1 MKRYIAV
8 AVVVIGVAFGS
19 RTALQAIARRQAR
32 DEQRGYVERAML
44 YEVSKTWQPTF
55 EIASSQRLIK
65 LTASAQMPASHD
77 RTTLIH
83 WGYDLMLRN
92 GTTVLWQ
99 RQIHFESRQSRSQ
112 PDADGSMR
120 RAVAAFDGREFS
132 DVREAWINIPRAPAN
147 ASLQIRLTDD
157 SELPQVTGVRIFAAE
172 ARDAEGRQQAAA
184 ELEPLQLDRMMQ
196 RTGQLAGALVSPEQI
211 DYSLRTLWRRVPA
224 LGDHDA
230 DYRTIRVTL
239 SDFRTPAPVPAV
251 PVEAIKV
258 DRYHWAA
265 INLTGPGTLR
275 LQLQPAT
282 GQASRVENTGPSPA
296 GALQFEWRLAQFE
309 ANSEKAAPPV
319 RNLHL
324 VDGVLNLPS
333 GVGTLVIST
342 NAVEPQLFTI
352 DGAPV
357 LQFDGE
363 PDTSFEPTTQRFA
376 VERIDASHPVE
387 IPVIVADNPRSIVGR
402 VTRLDARIVLNAA
415 DANQALT
422 DDVTAT
428 LSVTFFDRNAKPI
441 LQRDVPVVSRRSPF
455 ESEITVDGIL
465 DVTEP
470 VSFRIVAPTTA
481 SHFTVHANRSVAVRL
496 SRFIGHED
504 RLREPFL
511 SHPSSSYVWR
521 YAGRDLRIWLPFVS
535 QHHAALLAAGHVDAL
550 LAQPRLEVLGDGALD
565 SASVDEAAPPAA
577 NTTLVTLDA
586 IGSAEQQRIRE
597 PVRDDALAHTLKTWP
612 AGTATRIQ
620 LGTPREFVFTTQV
633 QGRPRLSLRTIAA
646 ALGQQLTIT
655 IDQQPWLQYTLTS
668 LGDTLDLPVASVGK
682 HTIAVTAPAG
692 TSVWLDR
699 PPTPDLRGNA
709 LGVIKLRNVYAL
721 SSTPV
726 RVRAVRRTGTS
737 VRVYAIVYSPKPEA
751 DPNIKLR
758 ITISGGNPTRSEGAV
773 VKYLTLGDRI
783 VTLPA
788 ARTDTQS
795 SFVDIDGKKVGYPRV
810 ISLSLLDDLQ
820 IGTHEVD
827 VYGPPDANLW
837 VRFVATASAVSTTAD
852 PGTMVW
858 RRNLIPAL
866 DSE

>member
-8 AVVVIGVAFGS
+8 AVVVLGVAFGS

-32 DEQRGYVERAML
+32 DEQRGHVERAML
-44 YEVSKTWQPTF
+44 YEVSDTWQPTF
-55 EIASSQRLIK
+55 AIASAQRLIK
-65 LTASAQMPASHD
+65 LSASAQMPNGYD
-77 RTTLIH
+77 RTILIH
-83 WGYDLMLRN
+83 WGYDLILRN

-99 RQIHFESRQSRSQ
+99 RQIFFESRQSRSQ
-112 PDADGSMR
+112 PDGDGLMR
-120 RAVAAFDGREFS
+120 RAVAAFDDREFS
-132 DVREAWINIPRAPAN
+132 DVREAWINMPRAPAN
-147 ASLQIRLTDD
+147 ATLQIRLTDNSD
-157 SELPQVTGVRIFAAE
+157 MPHLTGVRIFVAE
-172 ARDAEGRQQAAA
+172 PRDPADRQQAAA
-184 ELEPLQLDRMMQ
+184 ELVPLQLDRMMQ

-211 DYSLRTLWRRVPA
+211 DFSLRTRWRRMPA

-239 SDFRTPAPVPAV
+239 SDFRTSAPVAVVPA
-251 PVEAIKV
+251 EAINV
-258 DRYHWAA
+258 DRFHWAA

-275 LQLQPAT
+275 LQLPQVA
-282 GQASRVENTGPSPA
+282 GQALRDDKLGRNLA
-296 GALQFEWRLAQFE
+296 AALQFEWRLAQVDVNP
-309 ANSEKAAPPV
+309 AKPSPPLY
-319 RNLHL
+319 LHL

-333 GVGTLVIST
+333 GVGTLVVST
-342 NAVEPQLFTI
+342 AAVEPQRFTL

-357 LQFDGE
+357 LQFDGD
-363 PDTSFEPTTQRFA
+363 PDTSFEPNPHRIK

-387 IPVIVADNPRSIVGR
+387 IPVVIAANPRSIVGR
-402 VTRLDARIVLNAA
+402 VTRLDARILLATA
-415 DANQALT
+415 DANLALT
-422 DDVTAT
+422 QDITAT
-428 LSVTFFDRNAKPI
+428 LTVNFFDRNGKPI
-441 LQRDVPVVSRRSPF
+441 LRREVPVVSRRSPF
-455 ESEITVDGIL
+455 ESEIAVDRTH

-470 VSFRIVAPTTA
+470 VSFRIIAPTTA
-481 SHFTVHANRSVAVRL
+481 SYYTVHANRSVAVRL

-535 QHHAALLAAGHVDAL
+535 QQHAALLAAGHVDTL
-550 LAQPRLEVLGDGALD
+550 VAQPRLEVLGDGAFD
-565 SASVDEAAPPAA
+565 PNYIDDAAPPAA
-577 NTTLVTLDA
+577 NTALVTLDA

-612 AGTATRIQ
+612 AGTVTRIQ
-620 LGTPREFVFTTQV
+620 PGTPREFLSTNQAP
-633 QGRPRLSLRTIAA
+633 GRPRLSLRTTAA
-646 ALGQQLTIT
+646 ALGQPLTVT
-655 IDQQPWLQYTLTS
+655 LDQQPWLQYTLTS

-682 HTIAVTAPAG
+682 HTIAVTAPSG

-699 PPTPDLRGNA
+699 PPTPDVRGNT

-737 VRVYAIVYSPKPEA
+737 VRVYAIVYAPKPA
-751 DPNIKLR
+751 ANPNVKLR

-773 VKYLTLGDRI
+773 VKHLTLGDRI
-783 VTLPA
+783 LTLPA
-788 ARTDTQS
+788 ATSDTQPT
-795 SFVDIDGKKVGYPRV
+795 FVDIDDKKVGYPRV
-810 ISLSLLDDLQ
+810 ISLGLLDDLQ

-837 VRFVATASAVSTTAD
+837 VRFVVTASAVVPTTD
-852 PGTMVW
+852 PGAMVW

-866 DSE
+866 EIE